1 MVNRYHAFF
10 FRFRYSKLYA
20 ETWRETESSCYS
32 SQNSDDDVQDFFQ
45 KVIFFHKLWCMMF
58 DLWVNHPNGNSE
70 LTTQNNMSTNPVSI
84 LILSSK
90 LEGARRFKHFSIE
103 KPPVLHI
110 LTDSVVLSVRNRTRI
125 VRIRT
130 LFCTPYF
137 RLFIHYQAIN
147 VLARFLL
154 YNKYSNEQILVSLK
168 HD

>member
-1 MVNRYHAFF
+1 M
-10 FRFRYSKLYA
+10 
-20 ETWRETESSCYS
+20 
-32 SQNSDDDVQDFFQ
+32 
-45 KVIFFHKLWCMMF
+45 
-58 DLWVNHPNGNSE
+58 NHPNGNSE

-130 LFCTPYF
+130 LFHTPYF
-137 RLFIHYQAIN
+137 RLFFHYQAIN

>member
-1 MVNRYHAFF
+1 MLSFSDSAIQSYTPRHDVRPKVVATAVKTVMTM
-10 FRFRYSKLYA
+10 FRIFP
-20 ETWRETESSCYS
+20 
-32 SQNSDDDVQDFFQ
+32 QSDLFSISYDV
-45 KVIFFHKLWCMMF
+45 WCMMF
-58 DLWVNHPNGNSE
+58 DLWVNHTDGNSE

-110 LTDSVVLSVRNRTRI
+110 LTNSVVLSVRNRTRI

-130 LFCTPYF
+130 LFHTPYF
-137 RLFIHYQAIN
+137 RLFSHYQAIN

>member
-1 MVNRYHAFF
+1 
-10 FRFRYSKLYA
+10 
-20 ETWRETESSCYS
+20 
-32 SQNSDDDVQDFFQ
+32 
-45 KVIFFHKLWCMMF
+45 
-58 DLWVNHPNGNSE
+58 
-70 LTTQNNMSTNPVSI
+70 MSTNPVSV

-103 KPPVLHI
+103 KLAVSHI

-154 YNKYSNEQILVSLK
+154 YNKYSNEQILVSLR

>member
-1 MVNRYHAFF
+1 
-10 FRFRYSKLYA
+10 
-20 ETWRETESSCYS
+20 
-32 SQNSDDDVQDFFQ
+32 
-45 KVIFFHKLWCMMF
+45 
-58 DLWVNHPNGNSE
+58 
-70 LTTQNNMSTNPVSI
+70 MSTNPVSI
-84 LILSSK
+84 LILSFK
-90 LEGARRFKHFSIE
+90 LEGARRFKHFSNE

-130 LFCTPYF
+130 LFHTPYF
-137 RLFIHYQAIN
+137 RLFSHYQAIN